1 MKIVLLG
8 APGSGKGTQASKISE
23 KYNIPHISTGDIF
36 RENIK
41 NQTPIGIEAKKRIDK
56 GELVPDDITVQIVAE
71 RISRDD
77 CKDGFMLDGFP
88 RTIAQAQMLEK
99 FATLDAVIDID
110 VDVNL
115 LIGRI
120 TGRRICSKCGESYH
134 VDFIGDVKTCA
145 KCGADLYI
153 RADDNE
159 ETVKSRLN
167 VYRTQ
172 TEPLID
178 FYKEKNL
185 LKGVD
190 GNQTVDK
197 VFESISGILDLI

>member
-77 CKDGFMLDGFP
+77 CKKGFMLDGFP
-88 RTIAQAQMLEK
+88 RTIAQAEMLEK
-99 FATLDAVIDID
+99 FATLDAVVDID

-115 LIGRI
+115 LVGRI

-134 VDFIGDVKTCA
+134 VDFIGDTKTCA
-145 KCGADLYI
+145 KCGAELYI

-167 VYRTQ
+167 VYKNQ

-178 FYKEKNL
+178 FYKNKNI
-185 LKGVD
+185 LKAVD
-190 GNQTVDK
+190 GNQSVDK
-197 VFESISGILDLI
+197 VFESISEILDLL